1 MNLHKLIESAIRNIV
16 KDIGQSVEAI
26 RLFQKYIDENG
37 WPISYPK
44 SAINKA
50 LRSLIYEELPDN
62 QVQAALDMMLSI
74 YRRPIKLTKNQINH
88 LKILKE
94 IVNKAKYHKC
104 KHKDLGIAPFL
115 HGGGF
120 CPIIVVPEL
129 ICKTCGLNVTLSQ
142 YIETTNYRKNFGI
155 VISKHFLEAINYW
168 ATTCK
173 DVQSSRDILRDPIG
187 AYDRSQKWIGPIHI
201 KIENST
207 KLESKS
213 GI

>member
-1 MNLHKLIESAIRNIV
+1 MRDVV
-16 KDIGQSVEAI
+16 KNRGQAKAVE
-26 RLFQKYIDENG
+26 LFQKYIDKNG
-37 WPISYPK
+37 WPIGYNK
-44 SAINKA
+44 STTNTA
-50 LRSLIYEELPDN
+50 LRLLINEELPGDN
-62 QVQAALDMMLSI
+62 IQAVFDIMAGI
-74 YRRPIKLTKNQINH
+74 TRRAVKLTKSQKHHIK
-88 LKILKE
+88 LIID
-94 IVNKAKYHKC
+94 IVNKSKSHKC
-104 KHKDLGIAPFL
+104 KHKDLGMAPFL

-120 CPIIVVPEL
+120 FPIIVVPEL